1 MNDILPRKF
10 GDKRGI
16 SPIMATLLLIVIA
29 IAAIIVTYAWITAY
43 ISGGTHQAGA
53 SIKIENAYID
63 SNSGNVTIYVRNT
76 SPSGEAVTIDKVY
89 IEGQDV
95 TSYSYVDGDNLESNP
110 QTLQPKQVI
119 KIIVMGGA
127 AGLTFQPGQ
136 YYTIKV
142 SGPETYW
149 EQSVEAKE

>member
-1 MNDILPRKF
+1 LPRKF

-53 SIKIENAYID
+53 SIKIENAYI
-63 SNSGNVTIYVRNT
+63 NSTSRNVTIHVRNT

-95 TSYSYVDGDNLESNP
+95 TSYSYVDGDNLGDTP

-119 KIIVMGGA
+119 EIIVVGEA
-127 AGLTFQPGQ
+127 AGLTFQTGH

>member
-1 MNDILPRKF
+1 
-10 GDKRGI
+10 
-16 SPIMATLLLIVIA
+16 MATLLLIVIA

-89 IEGQDV
+89 I
-95 TSYSYVDGDNLESNP
+95 
-110 QTLQPKQVI
+110 
-119 KIIVMGGA
+119 
-127 AGLTFQPGQ
+127 
-136 YYTIKV
+136 
-142 SGPETYW
+142 
-149 EQSVEAKE
+149 

>member
-43 ISGGTHQAGA
+43 IGGGTHQAGA
-53 SIKIENAYID
+53 RIEFDEAFINATSD
-63 SNSGNVTIYVRNT
+63 EVTIYVRNK
-76 SPSGEAVTIDKVY
+76 SPSGEPVTIDRVY
-89 IEGQDV
+89 IEGTDV
-95 TSYSYVDGDNLESNP
+95 TDHCTAGSEDLPV
-110 QTLQPKQVI
+110 TLQADEVI
-119 KIIVMGGA
+119 KLTITGA
-127 AGLTFQPGQ
+127 GIDFIAGQ
-136 YYTIKV
+136 YYTVKV

-149 EQSVEAKE
+149 EQSIKAEG